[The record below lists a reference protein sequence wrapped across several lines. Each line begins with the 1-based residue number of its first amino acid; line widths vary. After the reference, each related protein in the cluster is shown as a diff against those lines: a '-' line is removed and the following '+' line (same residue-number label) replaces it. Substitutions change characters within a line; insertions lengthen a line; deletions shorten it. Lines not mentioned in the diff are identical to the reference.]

1 MPYIYKITNKINGKI
16 YIGKTSLPKIEDRMQ
31 QHIRDSKKIR
41 CGKRPLYDAFNKYGI
56 ENFTIEEIE
65 QVANDDIASQREQY
79 WIEKLRT
86 YIGFKDSVGYNA
98 TLGGDSRRLYNYNEL
113 ADAYLALGT
122 IKEVAI
128 QYNCDPKVV
137 RNACREHNIPIKNA
151 HNQKRIQRID
161 KNGNEKIYSSITEA
175 AKDIPNKAVETARKN
190 ISRGLNQH
198 KMAYGYTWIL
208 I

>member
-31 QHIRDSKKIR
+31 QHIRDSKKAR
-41 CGKRPLYDAFNKYGI
+41 CEKRPLYDAFNKYGI

-79 WIEKLRT
+79 WIKNLRT
-86 YIGFKDSVGYNA
+86 YVGFEDSIGYNA

-113 ADAYLALGT
+113 ANAYLTLGT
-122 IKEVAI
+122 VKEVAI
-128 QYNCDPKVV
+128 QYNCDPEVV
-137 RNACREHNIPIKNA
+137 RNACREYNIPIKIA
-151 HNQKRIQRID
+151 PNQKCIQRID
-161 KNGNEKIYSSITEA
+161 KNGNSKIYSSVTEA
-175 AKDIPNKAVETARKN
+175 AKDIPNKTVETARKN

-198 KMAYGYTWIL
+198 KTAYGYTWIL
-208 I
+208 T

>member
-41 CGKRPLYDAFNKYGI
+41 CEKRPLYDAFNKYGI

-79 WIEKLRT
+79 WIENLRT

-113 ADAYLALGT
+113 ADAYLTLGT
-122 IKEVAI
+122 VKEVAI

-161 KNGNEKIYSSITEA
+161 KNGNKKIYSSITEA

-198 KMAYGYTWIL
+198 KIAYSYTWVL

>member
-41 CGKRPLYDAFNKYGI
+41 CEKRPLYDAFNKYGI

-113 ADAYLALGT
+113 TDAYLTLGT
-122 IKEVAI
+122 VKEVAI

-161 KNGNEKIYSSITEA
+161 KNGNKKIYSSITEA

-190 ISRGLNQH
+190 ISKGLNQH
-198 KMAYGYTWIL
+198 KIAYGYTWVL

>member
-41 CGKRPLYDAFNKYGI
+41 CEKRPLYDAFNKYGI

-113 ADAYLALGT
+113 TDAYLTLGT
-122 IKEVAI
+122 VKEVAI

-161 KNGNEKIYSSITEA
+161 KNGNKKIYSSITEA

-198 KMAYGYTWIL
+198 KIAYGYTWVL

>member
-41 CGKRPLYDAFNKYGI
+41 CEKRPLYDAFNKYGI

-113 ADAYLALGT
+113 ADAYLVLGT
-122 IKEVAI
+122 IKGVAI

-151 HNQKRIQRID
+151 HNQKRILRID
-161 KNGNEKIYSSITEA
+161 KNSNRKIYSSITEA
-175 AKDIPNKAVETARKN
+175 AKDIPNKAIETARKN

-198 KMAYGYTWIL
+198 KMAYGYIWVL